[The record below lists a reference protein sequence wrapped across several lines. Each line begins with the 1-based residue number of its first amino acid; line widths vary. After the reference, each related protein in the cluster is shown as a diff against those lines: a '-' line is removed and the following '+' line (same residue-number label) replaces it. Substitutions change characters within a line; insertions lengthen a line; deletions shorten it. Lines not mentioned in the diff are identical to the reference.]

1 MDGIP
6 INEYA
11 RIAGRSASTQRRYVK
26 PYQEALQLLK
36 QQGYVFNYKVV
47 LFLSYVLSDDVRKFY
62 PNEDE
67 EKLKVEQK
75 KIVDKVNEILHRQY

>member
-6 INEYA
+6 INQYA
-11 RIAGRSASTQRRYVK
+11 DIAGISASSLRRYVK
-26 PYQEALQLLK
+26 PYQEALKVLK

-47 LFLSYVLSDDVRKFY
+47 LFLSYVLSYDVRKFY

-67 EKLKVEQK
+67 QKLIVEQK